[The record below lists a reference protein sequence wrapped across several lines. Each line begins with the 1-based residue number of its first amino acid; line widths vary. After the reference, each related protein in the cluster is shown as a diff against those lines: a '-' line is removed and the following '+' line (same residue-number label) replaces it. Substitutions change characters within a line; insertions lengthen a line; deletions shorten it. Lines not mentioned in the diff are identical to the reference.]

1 MRTTL
6 AALSSI
12 AILAAC
18 ASGTS
23 LFFLDNKNPSEFSPE
38 ERAYFDGMPS
48 VEGNSYCLAVKNR
61 RASYSQKDV
70 SIVGDGLR
78 KRGFSGRDVELI
90 LDGSYGTGMSFPGLV
105 CLVSYE
111 PQVNTSFYPGVGHQ
125 WQAVLANGDYVYLEG
140 DGTRGGMRVT
150 SWN

>member
-12 AILAAC
+12 AVLAAC
-18 ASGTS
+18 VSGTS
-23 LFFLDNKNPSEFSPE
+23 LFFLDNKTPITFTPE
-38 ERAYFDGMPS
+38 ERAFFDKLPTDGIN
-48 VEGNSYCLAVKNR
+48 GYCVTVKNKL
-61 RASYSQKDV
+61 ASYTTADRQ
-70 SIVGDGLR
+70 IVKAGLT
-78 KRGFSGRDVELI
+78 KRGMTSHDADLI
-90 LDGSYGTGMSFPGLV
+90 LGGNYGTGMTFPGLA
-105 CLVSYE
+105 CLVGYE
-111 PQVNTSFYPGVGHQ
+111 PPVNTSFYPGIGHQ